1 MKYFDLNDRVQ
12 KGLKNNGGVVIEKDP
27 GLTDSSRKSEIPVF
41 SFSHQLL
48 MYLGTFLGIVF
59 STAICQFSSG
69 SVNLELPIGEIIL
82 SAVIAVVII
91 PLVYEKLMLNPR
103 APLIVQFGIF
113 VQNGVF
119 WHVLIDS
126 IGNLL

>member
-1 MKYFDLNDRVQ
+1 MKYFDLNERVQ
-12 KGLKNNGGVVIEKDP
+12 KGLKNNGGVVLEKDP
-27 GLTDSSRKSEIPVF
+27 GLTDLSRKSEIPVL
-41 SFSHQLL
+41 SFPHQLL

-59 STAICQFSSG
+59 STAISQFRSG
-69 SVNLELPIGEIIL
+69 SVHVELPIGEIIL

-126 IGNLL
+126 IGSLL

>member
-1 MKYFDLNDRVQ
+1 VKYFDLNDRIQ
-12 KGLKNNGGVVIEKDP
+12 KGLKNNGGIQKDI
-27 GLTDSSRKSEIPVF
+27 GLTDSSHNSIMPTL
-41 SFSHQLL
+41 SFPHQLL

-59 STAICQFSSG
+59 STAICQFRSG
-69 SVNLELPIGEIIL
+69 SVHLEFPVGEIIL

-126 IGNLL
+126 VGSLL

>member
-1 MKYFDLNDRVQ
+1 MSTL
-12 KGLKNNGGVVIEKDP
+12 
-27 GLTDSSRKSEIPVF
+27 
-41 SFSHQLL
+41 SFLHQLL
-48 MYLGTFLGIVF
+48 MYVGTFLGIVF
-59 STAICQFSSG
+59 STAICQFRSG
-69 SVNLELPIGEIIL
+69 SVNLEFPIGEIIL

-126 IGNLL
+126 IGSLL

>member
-1 MKYFDLNDRVQ
+1 MKYFDLNERVQ
-12 KGLKNNGGVVIEKDP
+12 KGLKNNGVLEKTP
-27 GLTDSSRKSEIPVF
+27 MTDSSEDPKPPALSLP
-41 SFSHQLL
+41 HQLL
-48 MYLGTFLGIVF
+48 MYVGTFLGIVF
-59 STAICQFSSG
+59 STAICQFRSG
-69 SVNLELPIGEIIL
+69 SITLEFPIGEIML

-126 IGNLL
+126 IGSLL

>member
-1 MKYFDLNDRVQ
+1 MKNT
-12 KGLKNNGGVVIEKDP
+12 GGVLEKDT
-27 GLTDSSRKSEIPVF
+27 GLTESSHDFTMPTLSLP
-41 SFSHQLL
+41 HQLL
-48 MYLGTFLGIVF
+48 MYVGTFLGIVF
-59 STAICQFSSG
+59 STAICQFRSG
-69 SVNLELPIGEIIL
+69 SVYLKFPVGEIIL

-91 PLVYEKLMLNPR
+91 PLVYEKLMLNPQ

-126 IGNLL
+126 VGSLL

>member
-1 MKYFDLNDRVQ
+1 MKYFDLNKRVQ
-12 KGLKNNGGVVIEKDP
+12 KGLKNNGGVVEKDP
-27 GLTDSSRKSEIPVF
+27 GLTDSSRASKIPAL
-41 SFSHQLL
+41 SFPHQLL

-59 STAICQFSSG
+59 STAICQFRSG
-69 SVNLELPIGEIIL
+69 SVHLEFPIGEIIL

-103 APLIVQFGIF
+103 APLIVQLGIF

-126 IGNLL
+126 VGSLL

>member
-1 MKYFDLNDRVQ
+1 MKYFDLNERVQ
-12 KGLKNNGGVVIEKDP
+12 KGLKNNGGSLREKDP
-27 GLTDSSRKSEIPVF
+27 GLTDSSRAPEISVL
-41 SFSHQLL
+41 SFLHQLL

-59 STAICQFSSG
+59 STAICQFRSG
-69 SVNLELPIGEIIL
+69 NIQLTLPIGEIIL

-126 IGNLL
+126 VGSLL

>member
-1 MKYFDLNDRVQ
+1 VKYFDLNDRVQ
-12 KGLKNNGGVVIEKDP
+12 KGLKNNGGILDKNP
-27 GLTDSSRKSEIPVF
+27 MTDLSNNTKSPML
-41 SFSHQLL
+41 SLPHQLL
-48 MYLGTFLGIVF
+48 MYIGTFLGIVF
-59 STAICQFSSG
+59 STVICQFRSG
-69 SVNLELPIGEIIL
+69 SVNLKFPISEIIL

-126 IGNLL
+126 IGSLL

>member
-1 MKYFDLNDRVQ
+1 VKYFDLNDRIQ
-12 KGLKNNGGVVIEKDP
+12 RGLKNNGGIQKDTE
-27 GLTDSSRKSEIPVF
+27 LTESSHDSIMPTLSLP
-41 SFSHQLL
+41 HQLL
-48 MYLGTFLGIVF
+48 MYVGTFLGIVF
-59 STAICQFSSG
+59 STAICQFRSG
-69 SVNLELPIGEIIL
+69 SIHLEFPIGEIIL
-82 SAVIAVVII
+82 SAVIAVMII

-126 IGNLL
+126 IGSLL

>member
-12 KGLKNNGGVVIEKDP
+12 KGLKNNGGIIEKDP
-27 GLTDSSRKSEIPVF
+27 GLTDSSRAPEISVL
-41 SFSHQLL
+41 SFIHQLL
-48 MYLGTFLGIVF
+48 MYLGTFLKIVF
-59 STAICQFSSG
+59 STAICQFRSG
-69 SVNLELPIGEIIL
+69 NIQLTLPIGEIIL

-126 IGNLL
+126 VGSLL

>member
-1 MKYFDLNDRVQ
+1 MKYFDLNERVQ
-12 KGLKNNGGVVIEKDP
+12 KGLKNNGGVLEKDTE
-27 GLTDSSRKSEIPVF
+27 LTDSSHDSAMPTL
-41 SFSHQLL
+41 SLPHQLL
-48 MYLGTFLGIVF
+48 MYVGTFLGIVF
-59 STAICQFSSG
+59 STAICQFRSG
-69 SVNLELPIGEIIL
+69 SINLELPIGEIIL

-91 PLVYEKLMLNPR
+91 PLAYEKLMLNPR

-126 IGNLL
+126 VGSLL

>member
-12 KGLKNNGGVVIEKDP
+12 KGLKNNGGVLEKNP
-27 GLTDSSRKSEIPVF
+27 MTDSIDGPEAPVI
-41 SFSHQLL
+41 SLPHQLL
-48 MYLGTFLGIVF
+48 MYVGTFLGIVF
-59 STAICQFSSG
+59 STAICQFRSG
-69 SVNLELPIGEIIL
+69 SMTLEFPIGEIML

-119 WHVLIDS
+119 WHMLIDS
-126 IGNLL
+126 IGSLL

>member
-1 MKYFDLNDRVQ
+1 VKYFDLNDRIQ
-12 KGLKNNGGVVIEKDP
+12 KGLKNNGGVEKNP
-27 GLTDSSRKSEIPVF
+27 ELTDPSEDPKPSILSLP
-41 SFSHQLL
+41 HQLL
-48 MYLGTFLGIVF
+48 MYVGTFLGIVF
-59 STAICQFSSG
+59 STTICQFRSG
-69 SVNLELPIGEIIL
+69 SVNLEFPIGEIIL

-91 PLVYEKLMLNPR
+91 PLVYEKLMLNPQ

-126 IGNLL
+126 IGSLL